1 MHRGKIKFCSS
12 RLLCGSGDF
21 IRNVLFPK
29 DCTRN
34 YRPQTKFAKVTFSE
48 VWGGGGGLCQGG
60 ICPRPSQS
68 GGSLSRG
75 LCPGV
80 SVQGSLFRGVSVWG
94 VSLQGSLCQGDAP
107 LWLYAD
113 GTHPTGMHSC
123 FRLYFH
129 IVCKNEDN
137 AVVVRF
143 LT

>member
-1 MHRGKIKFCSS
+1 MCTVEKLSFVLPDC
-12 RLLCGSGDF
+12 CVVVGDF

-34 YRPQTKFAKVTFSE
+34 YRLQRKFAKVTFSE
-48 VWGGGGGLCQGG
+48 VWGGGGGGLCQGG

-75 LCPGV
+75 LCSVV
-80 SVQGSLFRGVSVWG
+80 SVQGGFCPGISV
-94 VSLQGSLCQGDAP
+94 QGSLCQGDP
-107 LWLYAD
+107 PVWLYAD